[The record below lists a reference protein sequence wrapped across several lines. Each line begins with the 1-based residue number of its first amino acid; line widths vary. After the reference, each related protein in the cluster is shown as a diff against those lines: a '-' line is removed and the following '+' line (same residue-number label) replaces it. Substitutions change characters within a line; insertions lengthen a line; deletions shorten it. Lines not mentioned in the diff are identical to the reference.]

1 MSDNKHVIILR
12 DVWFRYPR
20 SGWVL
25 KGVNLYV
32 RKGESILVIGGT
44 GSGKSTM
51 ARVLNGSAL
60 WIYNGELKGDVIVD
74 GFKVREDSN
83 PWVLARKIHVVGQN
97 PYMYFINPL
106 LREDLEFYAYSLYED
121 DEIAERA
128 LWKAVESVSARE
140 LLDKYFF
147 ELSGGQARR
156 ALVAKSMIA
165 DPEVIVF
172 DEPLMWLDDKG
183 VNEFLKLAEAL
194 RFMGKTLVFME
205 HRFMPLLSV
214 VDKVYVMRNGVLED
228 RTIDVYRL
236 KHETYPEA
244 ATTYN
249 VSVNKGDPV
258 TVLKAENVWYRVN
271 GLNLLKGVDLT
282 VSKGDLLYIYGEN
295 GSGKTT
301 LLRILAG
308 YLKPVKGRVWK
319 SGEAV
324 YVPQNIHMFYTEE
337 SITREIEGICRSSRS
352 KRECIEK
359 GLRITAGLNVDPSQ
373 PAFNLS
379 HGQMVKLAVSL
390 AGLREEV
397 DIVLLDEPFSGLT
410 YVDRV
415 KLVNSL
421 IGLGKAVVIAVSSSD
436 ILGYPPGSKTYRL
449 ENGVLQRSEA
459 KGSTVASYAS
469 IAAGLLGDAV

>member
-1 MSDNKHVIILR
+1 
-12 DVWFRYPR
+12 
-20 SGWVL
+20 
-25 KGVNLYV
+25 
-32 RKGESILVIGGT
+32 
-44 GSGKSTM
+44 
-51 ARVLNGSAL
+51 
-60 WIYNGELKGDVIVD
+60 
-74 GFKVREDSN
+74 
-83 PWVLARKIHVVGQN
+83 
-97 PYMYFINPL
+97 
-106 LREDLEFYAYSLYED
+106 
-121 DEIAERA
+121 
-128 LWKAVESVSARE
+128 
-140 LLDKYFF
+140 
-147 ELSGGQARR
+147 
-156 ALVAKSMIA
+156 MIA

-249 VSVNKGDPV
+249 VSMNKEDPV

-449 ENGVLQRSEA
+449 ENGVLLQRSEA